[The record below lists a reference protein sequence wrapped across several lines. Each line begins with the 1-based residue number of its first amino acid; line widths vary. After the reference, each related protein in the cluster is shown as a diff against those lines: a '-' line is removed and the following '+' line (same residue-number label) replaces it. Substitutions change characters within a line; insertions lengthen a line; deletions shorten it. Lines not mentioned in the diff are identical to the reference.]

1 MFLKEKRTG
10 EVKRRGCADSRLQR
24 DYMTKEQNSA
34 PTVSIKALKH
44 SCVIDTMERR
54 DDVIVD
60 IPGAFMQ
67 ANMDDVFH
75 LKMEGRLAE
84 CLVKLEPIPKC
95 GEWKVNHA
103 CEAQKDSLWN
113 STVSDAVLEDPN

>member
-1 MFLKEKRTG
+1 
-10 EVKRRGCADSRLQR
+10 
-24 DYMTKEQNSA
+24 MTKEQNSA

-44 SCVIDTMERR
+44 SCVIYTMESR

-113 STVSDAVLEDPN
+113 STVSDAVLEDPNWKACEFGL